1 MEKLKKFLKIPA
13 LCLSVGLFVVYLVT
27 LIVNCVKP
35 YSNSTYVYDD
45 SMAGVNI
52 KMELT
57 LNNNGKATM
66 ETTIKN
72 TIDTE
77 YQKEEVFYKVVDG
90 KLMITYV
97 EGGEYDAMG
106 DINAFEIKVAD
117 SGYSITIKNQGEE
130 TARALYIVFMVIGIC
145 GAAASGIYIALS
157 KKKTKKAAK

>member
-1 MEKLKKFLKIPA
+1 
-13 LCLSVGLFVVYLVT
+13 
-27 LIVNCVKP
+27 
-35 YSNSTYVYDD
+35 
-45 SMAGVNI
+45 
-52 KMELT
+52 MELT

-97 EGGEYDAMG
+97 EGGEYNAMG

-157 KKKTKKAAK
+157 KKKAKKAAK

>member
-52 KMELT
+52 RWEFS
-57 LNNNGKATM
+57 LNNNGKGTM
-66 ETTIKN
+66 KTGIKN
-72 TIDTE
+72 AIGAEDQTE
-77 YQKEEVFYKVVDG
+77 EIFYKVVDG
-90 KLMITYV
+90 KFMVAYV
-97 EGGEYDAMG
+97 EGGEYEQMG
-106 DINAFEIKVAD
+106 NINAFEIKIAS
-117 SGYSITIKNQGEE
+117 SGYYIIAKNQGEE
-130 TARALYIVFMVIGIC
+130 TARALYIVFMLIGIC

-157 KKKTKKAAK
+157 KKKAKKAAK